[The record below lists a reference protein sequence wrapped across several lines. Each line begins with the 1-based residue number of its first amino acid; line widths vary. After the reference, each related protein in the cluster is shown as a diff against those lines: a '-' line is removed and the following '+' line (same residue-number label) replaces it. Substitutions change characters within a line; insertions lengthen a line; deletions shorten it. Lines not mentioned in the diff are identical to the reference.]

1 MAIQATALAFIAVQP
16 IERFILQRHR
26 FVKLVFHF
34 IVSAIIALRGFVMLR
49 VAIVEKRLNAV
60 IDFAE
65 VAVIL
70 AELCGVAVYAHEF
83 ILVGD
88 VAIVQLVGV
97 VGFSKD
103 I

>member
-16 IERFILQRHR
+16 IERFILQSHR

-70 AELCGVAVYAHEF
+70 AELLLVRYMIKYAVVVLL
-83 ILVGD
+83 LVMYM
-88 VAIVQLVGV
+88 VKYIVQC
-97 VGFSKD
+97 
-103 I
+103 